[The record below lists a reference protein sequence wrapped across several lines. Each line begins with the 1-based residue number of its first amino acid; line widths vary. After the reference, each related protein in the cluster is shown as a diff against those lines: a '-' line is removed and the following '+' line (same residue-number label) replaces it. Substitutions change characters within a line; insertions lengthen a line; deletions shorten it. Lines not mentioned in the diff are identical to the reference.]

1 MLVISTQLGNT
12 KPNHLICIQ
21 YQFSLPV
28 GNTSYVF
35 VAKRWNPT
43 LFVEKNLDYALR
55 AKTLANLRSEPTPH
69 FMRFMRFVQYGL
81 LRVRNPLT
89 VWYLILATGGI
100 QVLALVVY
108 TVWGKYHV
116 CVIVQCSIV
125 GKILEIQK
133 ITLSLYWFS
142 LVSHKRWLVAAQV
155 TWLERS
161 SLESYIYSWQTKGS
175 IKRLL

>member
-1 MLVISTQLGNT
+1 MSNSAFLRFSIVPPKFLNGCLLGNFWCCIEIFGLCGGHKNVDKGIKACRHTNFDFVLLVISTQLGNT

-21 YQFSLPV
+21 YQFCLPV

-100 QVLALVVY
+100 LVLALVVY
-108 TVWGKYHV
+108 TVWGHLDKK
-116 CVIVQCSIV
+116 CP
-125 GKILEIQK
+125 
-133 ITLSLYWFS
+133 
-142 LVSHKRWLVAAQV
+142 
-155 TWLERS
+155 
-161 SLESYIYSWQTKGS
+161 
-175 IKRLL
+175 